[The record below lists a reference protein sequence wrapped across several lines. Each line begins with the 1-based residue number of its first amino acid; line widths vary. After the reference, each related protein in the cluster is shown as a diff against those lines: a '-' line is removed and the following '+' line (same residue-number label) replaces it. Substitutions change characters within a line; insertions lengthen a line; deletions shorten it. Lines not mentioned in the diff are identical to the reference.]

1 VTILVVSGTGT
12 GVGKTVVTAAIAA
25 LAMAAGRRV
34 AVVKPVQTGAAA
46 TEPADLAEVDRLAA
60 PTTLLELARYPD
72 PLAPAAA
79 ARLAGLP
86 FVDLTRFADRI
97 QLLTADHELVLVEG
111 AGGLLVPFDASGGT
125 LADLARALAAPVV
138 LVADPALGT
147 LNHTALTLEAL
158 SARGLECAG
167 VVLGSWPAD
176 PDLAGR
182 ANLADL
188 EALLG
193 RPLAGALAWGIGRL
207 GRPDFADAAR
217 AGLAPSFGGR
227 FDAADFRRTHDPR
240 PRGPQPDQAE
250 QD

>member
-1 VTILVVSGTGT
+1 MTILVVTGTGT

-34 AVVKPVQTGAAA
+34 AVVKPVQTGAAP

-111 AGGLLVPFDASGGT
+111 AGGRVLSVQ
-125 LADLARALAAPVV
+125 PVRQ
-138 LVADPALGT
+138 
-147 LNHTALTLEAL
+147 TLEDYFVTEMGA
-158 SARGLECAG
+158 AG
-167 VVLGSWPAD
+167 QRQGADSW
-176 PDLAGR
+176 G
-182 ANLADL
+182 
-188 EALLG
+188 EG
-193 RPLAGALAWGIGRL
+193 
-207 GRPDFADAAR
+207 
-217 AGLAPSFGGR
+217 
-227 FDAADFRRTHDPR
+227 
-240 PRGPQPDQAE
+240 
-250 QD
+250 

>member
-1 VTILVVSGTGT
+1 MTILVVTGTGT

-34 AVVKPVQTGAAA
+34 AVVKPVQTGAAPA
-46 TEPADLAEVDRLAA
+46 EPADLAEVDRLAA

-86 FVDLTRFADRI
+86 FIDLARCADRI
-97 QLLTADHELVLVEG
+97 RSLTDDHELVLVEG
-111 AGGLLVPFDASGGT
+111 AGGLLVPFDVSGGT
-125 LADLARALAAPVV
+125 LADLTRALAAPAV

-158 SARGLECAG
+158 SSRGIECAG
-167 VVLGSWPAD
+167 VVLGSWPARA
-176 PDLAGR
+176 DLACR

-188 EALLG
+188 ETLVG
-193 RPLAGALAWGIGRL
+193 RPLAGALTQGIGRL
-207 GRPDFADAAR
+207 RRSEFADAAR
-217 AGLAPSFGGR
+217 SGLAPTFGGQ
-227 FDAADFRRTHDPR
+227 FDAADFRRMHDPR
-240 PRGPQPDQAE
+240 PRGPQQN
-250 QD
+250 

>member
-1 VTILVVSGTGT
+1 MTILVVTGTGT

-34 AVVKPVQTGAAA
+34 AVVKPVQTGAAPA
-46 TEPADLAEVDRLAA
+46 EPADLAEVDRLAA

-86 FVDLTRFADRI
+86 FVDLTRLADRI
-97 QLLTADHELVLVEG
+97 QALTTDHELVLVEG

-125 LADLARALAAPVV
+125 LADLTRALAAPVV

-158 SARGLECAG
+158 SARGIECAG

-176 PDLAGR
+176 ADLASR

-188 EALLG
+188 EALVG
-193 RPLAGALAWGIGRL
+193 QPLAGVLAQGIGRL
-207 GRPDFADAAR
+207 GRSGFTGAAR
-217 AGLAPSFGGR
+217 SGLAPAFGGE
-227 FDAADFRRTHDPR
+227 FDAADFRRTHDLR
-240 PRGPQPDQAE
+240 PRGVPQD
-250 QD
+250 